1 MRVLSLCSGYGG
13 LDLAVQAVF
22 PEAHPVAFAE
32 YEAAPSKVLAHH
44 WPNVPNLHDITA
56 VDWDRVGADILTAG
70 YPCQP
75 FSMAG
80 ARKGTDDHRHLW
92 PFVAEA
98 GRRTRPRLVLLENVS
113 GHLSMGFGDVL
124 GDLAALGYVG
134 GWRSVRASDVGA
146 PHQRERVFILAVDAD
161 SDGRGWAGRPDADIR
176 QPGGHAARLS
186 EVAAAD
192 AENVGHQRGRSA
204 RDGRAGPADGGAPTA
219 DAQDDGPAHGVAGG
233 YESQLAGAAGGGLA
247 AADSAGIGW
256 GEGRAES
263 AGQLGGSDAAQRG
276 ASTAGYTACKSRG
289 VEHGEPAEVDW
300 GAYEPAIRRWERV
313 LGRAAPAP
321 TERGPKGGA
330 RLSPYL
336 VEWMMGLPP
345 GHVTA
350 VPGLSRN
357 EQLKMLGNGVVP
369 QQAAFALRLLVDDLA
384 LVAA

>member
-44 WPNVPNLHDITA
+44 WPDVPNLHDITA
-56 VDWDRVGADILTAG
+56 VDWDSVGADILTAG

-98 GRRTRPRLVLLENVS
+98 VRRTRPRLVLLENVA
-113 GHLSMGFGDVL
+113 GHRSMGFGDVL

-146 PHQRERVFILAVDAD
+146 PHQRERVFILAVDDAD
-161 SDGRGWAGRPDADIR
+161 DAGRGEPGRPVAARPEHAAAGCRGDATAADTACAERRAAESNDLGTPAGR
-176 QPGGHAARLS
+176 AAELGECVS
-186 EVAAAD
+186 QVA
-192 AENVGHQRGRSA
+192 
-204 RDGRAGPADGGAPTA
+204 
-219 DAQDDGPAHGVAGG
+219 
-233 YESQLAGAAGGGLA
+233 
-247 AADSAGIGW
+247 
-256 GEGRAES
+256 
-263 AGQLGGSDAAQRG
+263 
-276 ASTAGYTACKSRG
+276 
-289 VEHGEPAEVDW
+289 W

-313 LGRAAPAP
+313 LGRSAPAP
-321 TERGPKGGA
+321 TELGPKGGA

-336 VEWMMGLPP
+336 VEWMMGLPA